1 MTVTSAPQYFL
12 CSSGLGLPL
21 CFLATDMLSH
31 LSVVITQFSSMDK
44 LMKLIHSCGMYS

>member
-31 LSVVITQFSSMDK
+31 ISLWSSLNSQVELNLK
-44 LMKLIHSCGMYS
+44 YG